1 MAHSGLFIRIDEQAE
16 DIDILMMKSVDSETQ
31 TETAKVVDAAVQTE
45 PGNQTGAITE
55 NNVLIPQIVEY
66 VCNQV

>member
-16 DIDILMMKSVDSETQ
+16 DIDILMMKSIHSETQ
-31 TETAKVVDAAVQTE
+31 TETAKDVDAAVQTE
-45 PGNQTGAITE
+45 PGNQTGVITE
-55 NNVLIPQIVEY
+55 IYSLIPQIVEY